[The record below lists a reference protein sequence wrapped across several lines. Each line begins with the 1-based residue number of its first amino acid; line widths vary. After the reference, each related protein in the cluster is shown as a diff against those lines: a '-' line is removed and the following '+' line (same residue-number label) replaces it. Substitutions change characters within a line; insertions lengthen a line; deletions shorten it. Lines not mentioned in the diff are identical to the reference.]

1 MRPELNIKKKVQ
13 ALERRRSQ
21 FDALVE
27 FIKTHP
33 KTACECTLLP
43 LAHRTGLLFDGYA
56 IIRPMW
62 KGNKPTL
69 RLEKYLENWYELHP
83 DDFDPFDFRA
93 RTVFEDVSKMSDKK
107 VLDVLDKVHR
117 ELLPEDFEDEEE
129 NIPDD

>member
-1 MRPELNIKKKVQ
+1 MRLELTIKKKVQ

-21 FDALVE
+21 CGALID

-33 KTACECTLLP
+33 QTACECTLLP

-69 RLEKYLENWYELHP
+69 RLEKYLENWYEIHP
-83 DDFDPFDFRA
+83 DDFDPLDFRA
-93 RTVFEDVSKMSDKK
+93 RTVCEDVSKMSDIK
-107 VLDVLDKVHR
+107 VLDVLDKIHR
-117 ELLPEDFEDEEE
+117 ELVPEDFEDEEK
-129 NIPDD
+129 NISDD